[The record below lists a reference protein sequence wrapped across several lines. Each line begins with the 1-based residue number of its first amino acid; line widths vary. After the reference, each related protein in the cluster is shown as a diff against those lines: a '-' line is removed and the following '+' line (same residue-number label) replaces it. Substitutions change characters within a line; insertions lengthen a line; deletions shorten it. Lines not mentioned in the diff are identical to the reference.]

1 MMEAWQEFWRL
12 FEKGGF
18 VMPFLL
24 IGSLLTVAVAVERFR
39 VFRRATAGTA
49 AMRERLEMSL
59 QTGDWVAALEAM
71 RQYDNFAAQIAAAGL
86 SEAERGSR
94 AVELAMEGAA
104 NRGASRLR
112 QRLDLMNLM
121 VTLAP
126 LLGLLGT
133 VIGMIRAF
141 SVLNLRSEQPF
152 VITGGVGEA
161 LVATAAGLCVA
172 VLSLIFLAYFRN
184 RLDSILN
191 DAEEIAALILQALPE
206 RTP

>member
-39 VFRRATAGTA
+39 VFRRATAGTG
-49 AMRERLEMSL
+49 AMRERLESSL
-59 QTGDWVAALEAM
+59 LVGDWLTALEAT
-71 RQYDNFAAQIAAAGL
+71 RQYDNFAAQIATAGL
-86 SEAERGSR
+86 SQKEHGSR
-94 AVELAMEGAA
+94 AAELAMEGAA
-104 NRGASRLR
+104 NRGAARLR

-133 VIGMIRAF
+133 VIGMIRSF
-141 SVLNLRSEQPF
+141 SVLNLRSGQPF
-152 VITGGVGEA
+152 AITGGVGEA

-191 DAEEIAALILQALPE
+191 DAEETAAIILQALVE
-206 RTP
+206 KAQ

>member
-1 MMEAWQEFWRL
+1 MEVWQEFWRL

-39 VFRRATAGTA
+39 AFRRATDGTA

-59 QTGDWVAALEAM
+59 RTGDWVAALEAT
-71 RQYDNFAAQIAAAGL
+71 RQYDNFSAQIAAVGL
-86 SEAERGSR
+86 SEAEHGSR
-94 AVELAMEGAA
+94 AAELAMEGVA
-104 NRGASRLR
+104 NRGAARLR

-141 SVLNLRSEQPF
+141 SVLNLRSGQPF
-152 VITGGVGEA
+152 AITGGVGEA

-191 DAEEIAALILQALPE
+191 DAEETAALILQALPE

>member
-24 IGSLLTVAVAVERFR
+24 IGSVLAVAVAVERFR
-39 VFRRATAGTA
+39 VYRRATAGTA
-49 AMRERLEMSL
+49 AMRERLEASL
-59 QTGDWVAALEAM
+59 LVGDWETALAAT

-86 SEAERGSR
+86 SQTKSGSR
-94 AVELAMEGAA
+94 AAELAMEGAA
-104 NRGASRLR
+104 NRGAARLR

-133 VIGMIRAF
+133 VIGMIRSF
-141 SVLNLRSEQPF
+141 SVLNLRSGQPF
-152 VITGGVGEA
+152 AITGGVGEA

-172 VLSLIFLAYFRN
+172 VLSLVLLAYFRN

-191 DAEEIAALILQALPE
+191 DAEETAALILQALPE

>member
-1 MMEAWQEFWRL
+1 MEAWQEFWRL

-24 IGSLLTVAVAVERFR
+24 TGSVLTAAVAVERFR
-39 VFRRATAGTA
+39 VFHRATAGTA
-49 AMRERLEMSL
+49 AMRERLELSL
-59 QTGDWVAALEAM
+59 LAGDWAAALAAVQ
-71 RQYDNFAAQIAAAGL
+71 QYDNFAAQIAAAGL
-86 SEAERGSR
+86 SQAERGSR
-94 AVELAMEGAA
+94 AAELAMEGAA

-133 VIGMIRAF
+133 VIGMIRSF
-141 SVLNLRSEQPF
+141 SVLNLRSGQPF
-152 VITGGVGEA
+152 AITGGVGEA

-191 DAEEIAALILQALPE
+191 DAEETAALILQTLTE
-206 RTP
+206 RAP

>member
-1 MMEAWQEFWRL
+1 MMEAWQEFWRV

-39 VFRRATAGTA
+39 AFRRATDGTA

-59 QTGDWVAALEAM
+59 RTGDWVAALEAT
-71 RQYDNFAAQIAAAGL
+71 RQYDNFSAQIAAAGL

-94 AVELAMEGAA
+94 AAELAMEGVA
-104 NRGASRLR
+104 NRGTARLR

-141 SVLNLRSEQPF
+141 SVLNLRSGQPF
-152 VITGGVGEA
+152 AITGGVGEA

-191 DAEEIAALILQALPE
+191 DAEETAALILQALPE

>member
-12 FEKGGF
+12 FDKGGF
-18 VMPFLL
+18 VMPLL
-24 IGSLLTVAVAVERFR
+24 LAGSLLTVAVAVERFR
-39 VFRRATAGTA
+39 VFRRATAGA
-49 AMRERLEMSL
+49 DVMREKLAAL
-59 QTGDWVAALEAM
+59 LTAGDWAAALAAA
-71 RQYDNFAAQIAAAGL
+71 RQYENFAAQIAAAGL
-86 SEAERGSR
+86 SQPERGSR
-94 AVELAMEGAA
+94 AAELAMEGAA
-104 NRGASRLR
+104 SRGAARLR

-133 VIGMIRAF
+133 VIGMIRSF
-141 SVLNLRSEQPF
+141 SVLNLRSGQPF
-152 VITGGVGEA
+152 AITGGVGEA

-191 DAEEIAALILQALPE
+191 DAEETAAMILQTLAE
-206 RTP
+206 KTQ